1 MNEYSSQ
8 LAVVNNKHSIIV
20 CVCVGGGGGGG
31 IKVSSLV
38 SLQNG
43 DAVCVCV
50 CVCGGGVIKVSSLV
64 SLQNGDAVCE
74 CIRVCVAA
82 YILKIFLM
90 CSDVANTLHSNPLVI
105 TLSRIHLQK
114 KQYNILHWYR

>member
-1 MNEYSSQ
+1 MNDYSSQ
-8 LAVVNNKHSIIV
+8 LAVVNNKHSIIDNCVCLCV
-20 CVCVGGGGGGG
+20 CVCGGGGGGGGG
-31 IKVSSLV
+31 IIKVSSFV
-38 SLQNG
+38 SLQNNG
-43 DAVCVCV
+43 GAVCVCE
-50 CVCGGGVIKVSSLV
+50 CV
-64 SLQNGDAVCE
+64 
-74 CIRVCVAA
+74 RVCVAA